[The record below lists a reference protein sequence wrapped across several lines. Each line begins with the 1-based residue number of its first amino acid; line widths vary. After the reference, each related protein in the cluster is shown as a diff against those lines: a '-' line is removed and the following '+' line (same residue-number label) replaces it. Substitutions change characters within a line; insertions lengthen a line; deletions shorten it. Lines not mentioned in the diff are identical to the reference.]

1 MIYGDKNT
9 GIIVQGAT
17 GKQGAFHIGLMN
29 EYARKVG
36 GRGVVAGV
44 TPGKG
49 GQEVHGVPVF
59 NTVKEALREYDASA
73 AVVFVPA
80 GAAGDSIMEEA
91 NAGIELIVAITEH
104 IPVHDTMKAIAY
116 ARMQGCSVI
125 GPNCPGLMSPGEVKM
140 GIMPAGLFSRGNVGV
155 ISRSGTLTY
164 EVVDELTRAG
174 IGQSTVVGIGGD
186 PVIGQTFVDV
196 LERFEEDHQTKVVV
210 LIGEVGGNLEE
221 EGARSTDLPI
231 VSYIAGVSAPPDKR
245 MGHAG
250 AIVEGGEGDARSKIA
265 RLKKHGVAVAT
276 RVSEI
281 PEMVRGLFRCHCQ

>member
-1 MIYGDKNT
+1 MIYGDKKT
-9 GIIVQGAT
+9 GILVQGAT
-17 GKQGAFHIGLMN
+17 GKQGEFHIGLMN
-29 EYARKVG
+29 NYAREVG

-49 GQEVHGVPVF
+49 GQQVHGVPVY
-59 NTVKEALREYDASA
+59 NTVKDAMSEHDIGA
-73 AVVFVPA
+73 SVIFVPA
-80 GAAGDSIMEEA
+80 GAAADAIMEEA
-91 NAGIELIVAITEH
+91 NAGIETIVCITEH

-116 ARMQGCSVI
+116 ATMQGSSVI
-125 GPNCPGLMSPGEVKM
+125 GPNCPGLLSPGEVKM
-140 GIMPAGLFSRGNVGV
+140 GIMPSGLFSRGNVGV

-174 IGQSTVVGIGGD
+174 IGQSTVIGIGGD

-196 LERFEEDHQTKVVV
+196 LKEFENDPQTKAVV

-221 EGARSTDLPI
+221 EGAKCTDLPI
-231 VSYIAGVSAPPDKR
+231 VAYIAGISAPPDKR

-265 RLKKHGVAVAT
+265 RLKKNSVPVAS
-276 RVSEI
+276 RPSEI
-281 PEMVRGLFRCHCQ
+281 PDMVRKLFCGC